1 MLALLQPHPR
11 RQQAAGD
18 RQVAIDEQ
26 VVPLV
31 HLLDIVRPVP
41 SPTSPARS
49 AEGAGSANSDN
60 ALYLNLWR
68 ARSYSGQPA
77 AVRD

>member
-41 SPTSPARS
+41 SPDITSPLGRGGGLG
-49 AEGAGSANSDN
+49 E
-60 ALYLNLWR
+60 
-68 ARSYSGQPA
+68 
-77 AVRD
+77 